1 MPMPPASSEAAMP
14 TKPFSASVLHT
25 GARRSLAP
33 FHTRRTTSGAHSFAS
48 TSRTVSRS
56 SV

>member
-1 MPMPPASSEAAMP
+1 MPMPPASSDAAMP